1 MDNALSY
8 TPQGGK
14 ILLLLSQSAHHTI
27 FAVADDGSSIPEE
40 EKAHILNAFIART
53 MHILTTITLVWA
65 YAQHRKSFVHI
76 TERFWYTI
84 PVTALR
90 CLKVSTGSGRCFTV
104 VLHG

>member
-1 MDNALSY
+1 
-8 TPQGGK
+8 
-14 ILLLLSQSAHHTI
+14 
-27 FAVADDGSSIPEE
+27 
-40 EKAHILNAFIART
+40 

-90 CLKVSTGSGRCFTV
+90 CLKVFHGIGALFLLWYCTDKFLKYYSALLQQAIPSPSGPI
-104 VLHG
+104 